1 MTTNIATTK
10 EQSARLLQCGVST
23 ESADMSWVRG
33 AANVSDGNLSLHPY
47 RRMQRINWQSMR
59 GRSEIV
65 PAWSLSALLGLL
77 PKKIMNGVSRIYTVE
92 IAYSHTFNDAPW
104 TINYEGN
111 GLNKNAHFNGK
122 SPIEACV
129 KAIEWLTANNY
140 KLNQL

>member
-1 MTTNIATTK
+1 MTTNIATTR
-10 EQSARLLQCGVST
+10 EQSRRLLQCGVSA
-23 ESADMSWVRG
+23 ESADMIETRL
-33 AANVSDGNLSLHPY
+33 GNLLNRTQDFPVD
-47 RRMQRINWQSMR
+47 
-59 GRSEIV
+59 ETKETLV
-65 PAWSLSALLGLL
+65 WSLSALLELL

>member
-1 MTTNIATTK
+1 MTTNIATTR
-10 EQSARLLQCGVST
+10 EQSARLLQCGVDPDT
-23 ESADMSWVRG
+23 ADMSWVRG

-59 GRSEIV
+59 GRSEIA